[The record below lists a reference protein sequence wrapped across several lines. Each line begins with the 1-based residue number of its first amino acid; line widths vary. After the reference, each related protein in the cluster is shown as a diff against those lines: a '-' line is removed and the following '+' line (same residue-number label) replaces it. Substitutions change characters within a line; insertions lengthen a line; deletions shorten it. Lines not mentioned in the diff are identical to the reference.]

1 MQKPVQQFTS
11 ECQRSRIL
19 VDSDMPIGVFHDF
32 LMMVKGMMV
41 DRMVA
46 AHQQQVE
53 EAKLLMQDEPPEENK
68 EEVIDAK

>member
-11 ECQRSRIL
+11 DCKLANIFI
-19 VDSDMPIGVFHDF
+19 DNTMPIGSFHDF

-53 EAKLLMQDEPPEENK
+53 EAKLFMQDEPPEENK